1 MAATLDA
8 ARVAT
13 TGSTKRFRA
22 ARGHVSVLF
31 CILLATTILYSWNLA
46 TSGYSDYYSTAAKSM
61 SVSWKAFF
69 FGAFDPQST
78 ITLDKLAGFLIPQ
91 ALSARIF
98 GFSSWSIALP
108 QVFEGL
114 VTVAAAYYVFSR
126 WSGRFGGV
134 VGALS
139 LATAPLMISMFSHV
153 MEDALL
159 TMCTTLAVA
168 AWQRAIDSERMGW
181 LIGAGILVGLGFQA
195 KMAQAWLV
203 LPALC
208 IGYLW
213 MSRRPRTVKLRD
225 VTWCVITTIVV
236 SLSWMTAMTLIPS
249 AQRPY
254 FDGSIDNNIFSTVLG
269 YNGIN
274 RFLSNA
280 VPGALPGDPLFH
292 PVGNAAIV
300 GAVPGPIAHTPF
312 KFFLPQ
318 YATQIGWFFPV
329 VAAGLILGVVWLR
342 TNRWP
347 DLQRNLKAGL
357 VMCSLLLITVGGVLS
372 AMSLPHT
379 AYLAAV
385 MLPVAGLTAI
395 GAALLIRAYRQESR
409 WRFALPVAVA
419 VQTAWCL
426 ILLRSFPGFAAALAA
441 PVAVLGS
448 LGAAALTLH
457 ALRPGRIGRLLA
469 VASILAVLG
478 AALTPTVWTL
488 STFNPA
494 FAGTADDAYGGPQVA
509 AVAARKLVRHAAYGI
524 GLDSNRSVQP
534 TESVEASA
542 FAYAQRLTSDQWALA
557 TDTWRSAAPLI
568 LRGQTRLLPIG
579 GYTSRAPSPTEAQFR
594 EFVTT
599 GRVRFVLLSP
609 DQART
614 GVYHPRLDAITGWT
628 MNHCQVVSPSLY
640 LTAPLRAAA
649 AGVTS
654 DTLYDCG
661 P

>member
-1 MAATLDA
+1 MAATREGA
-8 ARVAT
+8 TAIAR
-13 TGSTKRFRA
+13 STKRSSA
-22 ARGHVSVLF
+22 ARRHVTVLL
-31 CILLATTILYSWNLA
+31 CILSATAILYSWNLA

-78 ITLDKLAGFLIPQ
+78 ITLDKLSGFLIPQ

-108 QVFEGL
+108 QVLEGL

-126 WSGRFGGV
+126 WSGRLGAA

-139 LATAPLMISMFSHV
+139 LASAPLMISMFSHG

-159 TMCTTLAVA
+159 TMWTTLAIA

-181 LIGAGILVGLGFQA
+181 LLGAGILVGLGFQA

-208 IGYLW
+208 VGYVW
-213 MSRRPRTVKLRD
+213 MSHRPRTVKLRD
-225 VTWCVITTIVV
+225 VTWCLIATIVV

-274 RFLSNA
+274 RFFSNA

-292 PVGNAAIV
+292 PAGNAAIV
-300 GAVPGPIAHTPF
+300 GAVPGTIAHTPF

-329 VAAGLILGVVWLR
+329 AAAGLILGIAWVR
-342 TNRWP
+342 THRWP
-347 DLQRNLKAGL
+347 DMQRNLKAGL
-357 VMCSLLLITVGGVLS
+357 AMCSLLLISVGGVLS

-385 MLPVAGLTAI
+385 MLPVAGLTGI
-395 GAALLIRAYRQESR
+395 GATLLIRAYRQETR
-409 WRFALPVAVA
+409 WRLALPVAVG
-419 VQTAWCL
+419 VQTVWCL
-426 ILLRSFPGFAAALAA
+426 VLLRSFPAFAAFLTA
-441 PVAVLGS
+441 PVAALGS
-448 LGAAALTLH
+448 LGTVALAFH
-457 ALRPGRIGRLLA
+457 AFRPERIRRLLG

-488 STFNPA
+488 STLNPA

-524 GLDSNRSVQP
+524 GLDSNRSIQP
-534 TESVEASA
+534 TESIEASA
-542 FAYAQRLTSDQWALA
+542 FAYAQHRTSDQWALA
-557 TDTWRSAAPLI
+557 TDSWRSAAPMI
-568 LRGQTRLLPIG
+568 LRGQTRVLPIG
-579 GYTSRAPSPTEAQFR
+579 GFTSRAPSPTAAQFR
-594 EFVTT
+594 ELVAA

-609 DQART
+609 AEART
-614 GVYHPRLDAITGWT
+614 GVYHPNLDALTGWT
-628 MNHCQVVSPSLY
+628 MGHCQIVSPDLY
-640 LTAPLRAAA
+640 LTAQLRAAA
-649 AGVTS
+649 AGVTW
-654 DTLYDCG
+654 DTLYDCDA
-661 P
+661 